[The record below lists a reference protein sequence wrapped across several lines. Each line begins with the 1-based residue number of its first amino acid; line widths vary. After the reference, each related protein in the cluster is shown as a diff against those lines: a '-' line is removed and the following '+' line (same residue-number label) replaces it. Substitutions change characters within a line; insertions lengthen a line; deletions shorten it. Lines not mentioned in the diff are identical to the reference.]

1 MTGRSISIR
10 STILFPERGVRVS
23 VGFWVILAVAALISP
38 LEVVVS
44 VLLAAAVHECGHLL
58 FLRLLHVP
66 VGGLRLSALGAEIFA
81 PGTQRISYGGELLVT
96 LAGPAVNLLTAVI
109 FAEISLRT
117 QWLGGYLFAGT
128 NIILGAYN
136 LLPILP
142 LDGGRTVY
150 LVTAFFFGP
159 MIGDAVAAVVGTA
172 CALSLLVLGIYLS
185 VVSGSG
191 MFFLLASVS
200 LLFRTLP
207 QLALAKN
214 AVKV

>member
-1 MTGRSISIR
+1 M
-10 STILFPERGVRVS
+10 RVS
-23 VGFWVILAVAALISP
+23 VSFWAILAVAAIISP
-38 LEVVVS
+38 LSVIVS

-66 VGGLRLSALGAEIFA
+66 IEGLRLSALGAEIFA
-81 PGTQRISYGGELLVT
+81 RGTQRLSYGGELLVT

-109 FAEISLRT
+109 FAQISLHT
-117 QWLGGYLFAGT
+117 QWLGGYLFAGA
-128 NIILGAYN
+128 NVVLGAYN

-142 LDGGRTVY
+142 LDGGRILY
-150 LVTAFFFGP
+150 LVIAFFFGP
-159 MIGDAVAAVVGTA
+159 MVGDAVAAVVGTA

-191 MFFLLASVS
+191 MFFLLAAIS
-200 LLFRTLP
+200 LLCGTLP